1 MLNHSRNPFKSS
13 HILKQKDVY
22 NVNPSLHKIDLVWH
36 KEKANQTHL
45 YLNLMIKNNYYE
57 TDVITSSLAYL

>member
-45 YLNLMIKNNYYE
+45 YLNLMIKNK
-57 TDVITSSLAYL
+57 DKV